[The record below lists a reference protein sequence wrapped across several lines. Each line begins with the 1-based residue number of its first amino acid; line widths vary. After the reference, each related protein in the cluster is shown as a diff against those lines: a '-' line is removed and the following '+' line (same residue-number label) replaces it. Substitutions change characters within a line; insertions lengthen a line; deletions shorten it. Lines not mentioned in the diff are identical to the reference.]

1 MTGRCLRCGVSG
13 ETQRHHPTGRAGAI
27 YIHPSFTVTLCLACH
42 ESADRVRRLACPER
56 VDTPAP
62 AVIVARLAAF
72 FGWWGL
78 DGAAVPAPILG
89 DVAGILECLVA
100 DLRARK
106 GRAA

>member
-1 MTGRCLRCGVSG
+1 MTGRCLRCGAVG
-13 ETQRHHPTGRAGAI
+13 QTHRHHPTGRAGGS
-27 YIHPSFTVTLCLACH
+27 YLHPDFRATLCVACH

-56 VDTPAP
+56 VDSSAP
-62 AVIVARLAAF
+62 AVVVARLAAF
-72 FGWWGL
+72 LGWWGL
-78 DGAAVPAPILG
+78 DGAGMPAAILS